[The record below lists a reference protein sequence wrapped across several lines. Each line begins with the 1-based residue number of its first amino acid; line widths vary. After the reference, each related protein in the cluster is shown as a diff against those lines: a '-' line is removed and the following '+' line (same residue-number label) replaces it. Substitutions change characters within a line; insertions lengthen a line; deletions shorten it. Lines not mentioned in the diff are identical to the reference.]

1 MLHCDFTN
9 PPKDKYLLLA
19 GLDPGPLFL
28 IINSKIT
35 EFMRRRP
42 DLSKCQVEIDHNDHP
57 FLRHHSFID
66 CTEAYRIGLNEIY
79 AQLEVTQEI
88 QAEVI
93 AAVKFSRTLAS
104 QHKISIL
111 EALR

>member
-1 MLHCDFTN
+1 MAIWDGLPPEERRKYIYQRLTPGRVVLLHCDFTN

-79 AQLEVTQEI
+79 AQLEGDVNRI
-88 QAEVI
+88 
-93 AAVKFSRTLAS
+93 
-104 QHKISIL
+104 
-111 EALR
+111 